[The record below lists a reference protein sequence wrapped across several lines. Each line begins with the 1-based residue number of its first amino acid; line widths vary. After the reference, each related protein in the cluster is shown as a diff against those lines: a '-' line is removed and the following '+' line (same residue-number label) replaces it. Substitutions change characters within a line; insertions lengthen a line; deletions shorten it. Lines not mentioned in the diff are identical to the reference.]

1 MDIKTFQ
8 KGAGHRRVTDG
19 MLPRAEVVFLDE
31 VFKANSAI
39 LNALLNVL
47 NERVFYN
54 GGRRESVPLLYAIG
68 ATNEVPED
76 PTLAALFDRFLVRMW
91 TDNVEEARFGE
102 LFQSGWKLVKERIR
116 EGYGIKLV
124 NVTTTD
130 KIRQIHR
137 ALDEVNLSNVARDYR
152 EVVRRIRAEGIDL
165 SDRRVINLLKL
176 VAASALR
183 RKSKEANT
191 GDFWVLKHIW
201 NNPDQIPHLQTIV
214 NPYLEDYDSVHW
226 SAERDPVDI
235 EGDIIV
241 LAERQKEL
249 KTDADYADFL
259 QQAERLRRELLNH
272 SDEEGRKPLLDQL
285 KELIEQAMTLLEQQG

>member
-1 MDIKTFQ
+1 
-8 KGAGHRRVTDG
+8 
-19 MLPRAEVVFLDE
+19 
-31 VFKANSAI
+31 
-39 LNALLNVL
+39 
-47 NERVFYN
+47 
-54 GGRRESVPLLYAIG
+54 
-68 ATNEVPED
+68 
-76 PTLAALFDRFLVRMW
+76 
-91 TDNVEEARFGE
+91 VEEARFGE
-102 LFQSGWKLVKERIR
+102 LFQSGWKLVKDRIR
-116 EGYGIKLV
+116 EGYGIKLES
-124 NVTTTD
+124 VTTTD

-137 ALDEVNLSNVARDYR
+137 ALDEVNLSNVAQDYR

-191 GDFWVLKHIW
+191 GDFWVLRHIW

-226 SAERDPVDI
+226 SAERDQEII
-235 EGDIIV
+235 EENITL
-241 LAERQKEL
+241 LAAQQKGL

-272 SDEEGRKPLLDQL
+272 SDEEGKKPLLNRL
-285 KELIEQAMTLLEQQG
+285 KELIKQAMTLLEQQG